1 VTAHKRV
8 QPIVPL
14 KAAASLAERWS
25 PRVVAELDDS
35 YVKVVKIE
43 GEFVWHAHEA
53 EDELFYVLKGELRID
68 MEAGSVTLR
77 EGEMFVVPKGTRH
90 RPVAPQECL
99 MMLIERKETLHTGD
113 VVDERTR
120 SIESQ
125 LGGAP

>member
-1 VTAHKRV
+1 M

-14 KAAASLAERWS
+14 KAAASLTEHWS
-25 PRVVAELDDS
+25 PRVVADLDDS

-68 MEAGSVTLR
+68 MEAGGVTLR

-90 RPVAPQECL
+90 RPVAPRECL